1 VKDCPTYQWNI
12 VSATINENTGMIVE
26 EICRHQPD
34 IVSATCWLFNHESL
48 MHIVSRVKALLP
60 HVCIILGGP
69 EFLGNNKGFLDA
81 RPYVTAVFKGEGEEM
96 FPAFVKSLLLD
107 NNKWKE
113 IPGWEYIENGE
124 YHSSREE
131 VIKDF
136 ASLNT
141 PEESELFS
149 WDKSFVQLETSR
161 GCFNSCKFC
170 VSGISKAPVQD
181 LPISSIQNRLDT
193 IVSKGIKEVRI
204 LDRTFNANPKRAKE
218 FIDLAAT
225 YKSKL
230 KFHLEIHPALIR
242 GEFKQ
247 VLESVPENLLHV
259 EAGIQS
265 LQENVLLAFGLW
277 LIPVISAALSI
288 FSMVLNN
295 KINAYVTGSEK
306 KSNDPTQRSM
316 MIMMPLMSLW
326 ICFTLPAALGL
337 YWIYSSL
344 SAMLSEFA
352 NIPFL
357 RKFMKTEAEKKVRR
371 AEELKEMERLERER
385 KSAAK
390 KKAQEENRRIQMERK
405 LNKNVST
412 ASREGLRTYAR
423 GRTYDPDRYPTFP
436 YEDPNKVLQKKR
448 EEMAA
453 AAEAKQAKKGGK
465 KDKAAVAAA
474 PVVEETVE
482 TVTPVETAPV
492 DTTPV
497 HTEPAAE
504 VEEGFVEESFLEE
517 NEEA

>member
-1 VKDCPTYQWNI
+1 MSIILTPFAKLLL
-12 VSATINENTGMIVE
+12 
-26 EICRHQPD
+26 
-34 IVSATCWLFNHESL
+34 LFYNMTNSYG
-48 MHIVSRVKALLP
+48 VALLLFALVVRIVLFPLFLKGRKSMMAMSGLADQQKFIQQKYGRDRERYSIELQKLYEKEGVKPSGGCLWSMLPLAVLIPLYGIVRKPLTNLLGMTEDQFNSVSNLLYGEVLDINNGQLAMAQDVYLNYDRIVTSIPELAGMP
-60 HVCIILGGP
+60 HVDFT
-69 EFLGNNKGFLDA
+69 FLGMNLADT
-81 RPYVTAVFKGEGEEM
+81 PHLM
-96 FPAFVKSLLLD
+96 F
-107 NNKWKE
+107 W
-113 IPGWEYIENGE
+113 
-124 YHSSREE
+124 
-131 VIKDF
+131 
-136 ASLNT
+136 
-141 PEESELFS
+141 
-149 WDKSFVQLETSR
+149 Q
-161 GCFNSCKFC
+161 
-170 VSGISKAPVQD
+170 
-181 LPISSIQNRLDT
+181 
-193 IVSKGIKEVRI
+193 
-204 LDRTFNANPKRAKE
+204 
-218 FIDLAAT
+218 
-225 YKSKL
+225 
-230 KFHLEIHPALIR
+230 
-242 GEFKQ
+242 
-247 VLESVPENLLHV
+247 
-259 EAGIQS
+259 
-265 LQENVLLAFGLW
+265 QENVLLAFGLW
-277 LIPVISAALSI
+277 LIPVISAALSV

-344 SAMLSEFA
+344 TAMLSEFA

-371 AEELKEMERLERER
+371 AEELKEMERVERER
-385 KSAAK
+385 KAAAK

-436 YEDPNKVLQKKR
+436 YEDPNKILEKKR
-448 EEMAA
+448 AEMAA

-474 PVVEETVE
+474 AAAPVVEETVE
-482 TVTPVETAPV
+482 KVIPVETAPV

-504 VEEGFVEESFLEE
+504 VEEGFVEESFLDE

>member
-1 VKDCPTYQWNI
+1 MSIILTPFAKLLL
-12 VSATINENTGMIVE
+12 
-26 EICRHQPD
+26 
-34 IVSATCWLFNHESL
+34 LFYSMTNSYG
-48 MHIVSRVKALLP
+48 IALLLFALVVRIVLFP
-60 HVCIILGGP
+60 LFQKGRKSMMAMSGLADQQKFIQQKYGRDRERYSIELQKLYEKEGVKPSGGCLWSMLPLAVLIPLYGIVRKPLTNLLGMTEDQFNAVSNLLYGEVLDINTAQLGMAQDVFTNYDRIVTSIP
-69 EFLGNNKGFLDA
+69 ELAGMPQVDFTFLGMNLADT
-81 RPYVTAVFKGEGEEM
+81 PHLM
-96 FPAFVKSLLLD
+96 F
-107 NNKWKE
+107 W
-113 IPGWEYIENGE
+113 
-124 YHSSREE
+124 
-131 VIKDF
+131 
-136 ASLNT
+136 
-141 PEESELFS
+141 
-149 WDKSFVQLETSR
+149 Q
-161 GCFNSCKFC
+161 
-170 VSGISKAPVQD
+170 
-181 LPISSIQNRLDT
+181 
-193 IVSKGIKEVRI
+193 
-204 LDRTFNANPKRAKE
+204 
-218 FIDLAAT
+218 
-225 YKSKL
+225 
-230 KFHLEIHPALIR
+230 
-242 GEFKQ
+242 
-247 VLESVPENLLHV
+247 
-259 EAGIQS
+259 
-265 LQENVLLAFGLW
+265 QENVLLAFGLW
-277 LIPVISAALSI
+277 LIPVISAALSV
-288 FSMVLNN
+288 FSMILNN

-316 MIMMPLMSLW
+316 MIKMPLMSLW

-436 YEDPNKVLQKKR
+436 YEDPNKLLQKKR

-465 KDKAAVAAA
+465 KDKAAVAAAAA

>member
-1 VKDCPTYQWNI
+1 MSIILTPFAKLLL
-12 VSATINENTGMIVE
+12 
-26 EICRHQPD
+26 
-34 IVSATCWLFNHESL
+34 LFYNMTNSYG
-48 MHIVSRVKALLP
+48 IALLLFALVVRIVLFP
-60 HVCIILGGP
+60 LFLKGRKSMMAMSGLADQQKFIQQKYGRDRERYSIELQKLYEKEGVKPSGGCLWSMLPLAVLIPLYGIVRKPLTNLLGMTKDQFNAVSNLLYGEVLDIDTAQLGMAQDVFTNYDRIVTSIP
-69 EFLGNNKGFLDA
+69 ELAGMPQVDFTFLGMNLADT
-81 RPYVTAVFKGEGEEM
+81 PHLM
-96 FPAFVKSLLLD
+96 F
-107 NNKWKE
+107 W
-113 IPGWEYIENGE
+113 
-124 YHSSREE
+124 
-131 VIKDF
+131 
-136 ASLNT
+136 
-141 PEESELFS
+141 
-149 WDKSFVQLETSR
+149 Q
-161 GCFNSCKFC
+161 
-170 VSGISKAPVQD
+170 
-181 LPISSIQNRLDT
+181 
-193 IVSKGIKEVRI
+193 
-204 LDRTFNANPKRAKE
+204 
-218 FIDLAAT
+218 
-225 YKSKL
+225 
-230 KFHLEIHPALIR
+230 
-242 GEFKQ
+242 
-247 VLESVPENLLHV
+247 
-259 EAGIQS
+259 
-265 LQENVLLAFGLW
+265 QENVLLAFGLW
-277 LIPVISAALSI
+277 LIPVISAALSV

-436 YEDPNKVLQKKR
+436 YEDPNKILQKKR

-465 KDKAAVAAA
+465 KDEAAVAAAAAA
-474 PVVEETVE
+474 PVVEET
-482 TVTPVETAPV
+482 VETAPV

>member
-1 VKDCPTYQWNI
+1 MSIILTPFAKLLL
-12 VSATINENTGMIVE
+12 
-26 EICRHQPD
+26 
-34 IVSATCWLFNHESL
+34 LFYSMTNSYG
-48 MHIVSRVKALLP
+48 IALLLFALVVRIVLFP
-60 HVCIILGGP
+60 LFLKGRKSMMAMSGLADQQKFIQQKYGRDRERYSIELQKLYEKEGVKPSGGCLWSMLPLAVLIPLYGIVRKPLTNLLGMNEDQFNAVSNLLYGEVLDINTAQLGMAQDVFVNYDRIVTSIP
-69 EFLGNNKGFLDA
+69 ELAGMPQVDFTFLGMNLADT
-81 RPYVTAVFKGEGEEM
+81 PHLM
-96 FPAFVKSLLLD
+96 F
-107 NNKWKE
+107 W
-113 IPGWEYIENGE
+113 
-124 YHSSREE
+124 
-131 VIKDF
+131 
-136 ASLNT
+136 
-141 PEESELFS
+141 
-149 WDKSFVQLETSR
+149 Q
-161 GCFNSCKFC
+161 
-170 VSGISKAPVQD
+170 
-181 LPISSIQNRLDT
+181 
-193 IVSKGIKEVRI
+193 
-204 LDRTFNANPKRAKE
+204 
-218 FIDLAAT
+218 
-225 YKSKL
+225 
-230 KFHLEIHPALIR
+230 
-242 GEFKQ
+242 
-247 VLESVPENLLHV
+247 
-259 EAGIQS
+259 
-265 LQENVLLAFGLW
+265 QENVLLAFGLW
-277 LIPVISAALSI
+277 MIPVISAALSV

-436 YEDPNKVLQKKR
+436 YEDPNKLLQKKR

-465 KDKAAVAAA
+465 KDKAAVAAAAAA

>member
-1 VKDCPTYQWNI
+1 MSIILTPFAKLLL
-12 VSATINENTGMIVE
+12 
-26 EICRHQPD
+26 
-34 IVSATCWLFNHESL
+34 LFYSMTNSYG
-48 MHIVSRVKALLP
+48 IALLLFALVVRIVLFP
-60 HVCIILGGP
+60 LFLKGRKSMMAMSGLADQQKFIQQKYGRDRERYSIELQKLYEKEGVKPSGGCLWSMLPLAVLIPLYGIVRKPLTNLLGMTKDQFNAVSNLLYGEVLNIDTAQLGMAQDVFTNYDRIVTSIP
-69 EFLGNNKGFLDA
+69 ELAGMPQVDFTFLGMNLADT
-81 RPYVTAVFKGEGEEM
+81 PHLM
-96 FPAFVKSLLLD
+96 F
-107 NNKWKE
+107 W
-113 IPGWEYIENGE
+113 
-124 YHSSREE
+124 
-131 VIKDF
+131 
-136 ASLNT
+136 
-141 PEESELFS
+141 
-149 WDKSFVQLETSR
+149 Q
-161 GCFNSCKFC
+161 
-170 VSGISKAPVQD
+170 
-181 LPISSIQNRLDT
+181 
-193 IVSKGIKEVRI
+193 
-204 LDRTFNANPKRAKE
+204 
-218 FIDLAAT
+218 
-225 YKSKL
+225 
-230 KFHLEIHPALIR
+230 
-242 GEFKQ
+242 
-247 VLESVPENLLHV
+247 
-259 EAGIQS
+259 
-265 LQENVLLAFGLW
+265 QENVLLAFGLW
-277 LIPVISAALSI
+277 LIPVISAALSV

-385 KSAAK
+385 KAVAK

-405 LNKNVST
+405 LNKSVST

-436 YEDPNKVLQKKR
+436 YEDPNKLLQKKR

-465 KDKAAVAAA
+465 KDKAAVAAASAA

>member
-1 VKDCPTYQWNI
+1 MSIILTPFAKLLL
-12 VSATINENTGMIVE
+12 
-26 EICRHQPD
+26 
-34 IVSATCWLFNHESL
+34 LFYSMTNSYG
-48 MHIVSRVKALLP
+48 IALLLFALVVRIVLFP
-60 HVCIILGGP
+60 LFLKGRKSMMAMSGLADQQKFIQQKYGRDRERYSIELQKLYEKEGVKPSGGCLWSMLPLAVLIPLYGIVRKPLTNLLGMTEDQFNAVSNLLYGEVLDINTAQLGMAQDVFTNYDRIVTSIP
-69 EFLGNNKGFLDA
+69 ELAGMPQVDFTFLGMNLADT
-81 RPYVTAVFKGEGEEM
+81 PHLM
-96 FPAFVKSLLLD
+96 F
-107 NNKWKE
+107 W
-113 IPGWEYIENGE
+113 
-124 YHSSREE
+124 
-131 VIKDF
+131 
-136 ASLNT
+136 
-141 PEESELFS
+141 
-149 WDKSFVQLETSR
+149 Q
-161 GCFNSCKFC
+161 
-170 VSGISKAPVQD
+170 
-181 LPISSIQNRLDT
+181 
-193 IVSKGIKEVRI
+193 
-204 LDRTFNANPKRAKE
+204 
-218 FIDLAAT
+218 
-225 YKSKL
+225 
-230 KFHLEIHPALIR
+230 
-242 GEFKQ
+242 
-247 VLESVPENLLHV
+247 
-259 EAGIQS
+259 
-265 LQENVLLAFGLW
+265 QENVLLAFGLW
-277 LIPVISAALSI
+277 LIPVISAALSV
-288 FSMVLNN
+288 FSMILNN

-436 YEDPNKVLQKKR
+436 YEDPNKLLQKKR

-474 PVVEETVE
+474 VVEETVE

>member
-1 VKDCPTYQWNI
+1 MSIILTPFAKLLL
-12 VSATINENTGMIVE
+12 
-26 EICRHQPD
+26 
-34 IVSATCWLFNHESL
+34 LFYSMTNSYG
-48 MHIVSRVKALLP
+48 IALLLFALVVRIVLFP
-60 HVCIILGGP
+60 LFLKGRKSMMAMSGLADQQKFIQQKYGRDRERYSIELQKLYEKEGVKPSGGCLWSMLPLAVLIPLYGIVRKPLTNLLGMTKDQFNAVSNLLYGEVLDINTAQLGMAQDVFTNYDRIVTSIP
-69 EFLGNNKGFLDA
+69 ELAGMPQVDFTFLGMNLADT
-81 RPYVTAVFKGEGEEM
+81 PHLM
-96 FPAFVKSLLLD
+96 F
-107 NNKWKE
+107 W
-113 IPGWEYIENGE
+113 
-124 YHSSREE
+124 
-131 VIKDF
+131 
-136 ASLNT
+136 
-141 PEESELFS
+141 
-149 WDKSFVQLETSR
+149 Q
-161 GCFNSCKFC
+161 
-170 VSGISKAPVQD
+170 
-181 LPISSIQNRLDT
+181 
-193 IVSKGIKEVRI
+193 
-204 LDRTFNANPKRAKE
+204 
-218 FIDLAAT
+218 
-225 YKSKL
+225 
-230 KFHLEIHPALIR
+230 
-242 GEFKQ
+242 
-247 VLESVPENLLHV
+247 
-259 EAGIQS
+259 
-265 LQENVLLAFGLW
+265 QENVLLAFGLW
-277 LIPVISAALSI
+277 LIPVISAALSV
-288 FSMVLNN
+288 FSMILNN

-436 YEDPNKVLQKKR
+436 YEDPNKLLQKKR

-465 KDKAAVAAA
+465 KDKAAVAAAAA

>member
-1 VKDCPTYQWNI
+1 MSIILTPFAKLLL
-12 VSATINENTGMIVE
+12 
-26 EICRHQPD
+26 
-34 IVSATCWLFNHESL
+34 LFYSMTNSYG
-48 MHIVSRVKALLP
+48 VALLLFALVVRIVLFPLFLKGRKSMMAMSGLADQQKFIQQKYGRDRERYSIELQKLYEKEGVKPSGGCLWSMLPLAVLIPLYGIVRKPLTNLLGMTEDQFNSVSNLLYGEVLDINNGQLAMAQDVYLNYDRIVTSIPELAGMP
-60 HVCIILGGP
+60 HVDFT
-69 EFLGNNKGFLDA
+69 FLGMNLADT
-81 RPYVTAVFKGEGEEM
+81 PHLM
-96 FPAFVKSLLLD
+96 F
-107 NNKWKE
+107 W
-113 IPGWEYIENGE
+113 
-124 YHSSREE
+124 
-131 VIKDF
+131 
-136 ASLNT
+136 
-141 PEESELFS
+141 
-149 WDKSFVQLETSR
+149 Q
-161 GCFNSCKFC
+161 
-170 VSGISKAPVQD
+170 
-181 LPISSIQNRLDT
+181 
-193 IVSKGIKEVRI
+193 
-204 LDRTFNANPKRAKE
+204 
-218 FIDLAAT
+218 
-225 YKSKL
+225 
-230 KFHLEIHPALIR
+230 
-242 GEFKQ
+242 
-247 VLESVPENLLHV
+247 
-259 EAGIQS
+259 
-265 LQENVLLAFGLW
+265 QENVLLAFGLW
-277 LIPVISAALSI
+277 LIPVISAALSV

-344 SAMLSEFA
+344 TAMLSEFA

-371 AEELKEMERLERER
+371 AEELKEMERVERER
-385 KSAAK
+385 KAAAK

-436 YEDPNKVLQKKR
+436 YEDPNKILEKKR
-448 EEMAA
+448 AEMAA

-474 PVVEETVE
+474 AAAPVVEET
-482 TVTPVETAPV
+482 VETAPV

-504 VEEGFVEESFLEE
+504 VEEGFVEESFLDE

>member
-1 VKDCPTYQWNI
+1 MSIILTPFAKLLL
-12 VSATINENTGMIVE
+12 
-26 EICRHQPD
+26 
-34 IVSATCWLFNHESL
+34 LFYNMTNSYG
-48 MHIVSRVKALLP
+48 IALLLFALVVRIVLFP
-60 HVCIILGGP
+60 LFLKGRKSMMAMSGLADQQKFIQQKYGRDRERYSIELQKLYEKEGVKPSGGCLWSMLPLAVLIPLYGIVRKPLTNLLGMTKDQFNAVSNLLYGEVLDIDTAQLGMAQDVFTNYDRIVTSIP
-69 EFLGNNKGFLDA
+69 ELAGMPQVDFTFLGMNLADT
-81 RPYVTAVFKGEGEEM
+81 PHLM
-96 FPAFVKSLLLD
+96 F
-107 NNKWKE
+107 W
-113 IPGWEYIENGE
+113 
-124 YHSSREE
+124 
-131 VIKDF
+131 
-136 ASLNT
+136 
-141 PEESELFS
+141 
-149 WDKSFVQLETSR
+149 Q
-161 GCFNSCKFC
+161 
-170 VSGISKAPVQD
+170 
-181 LPISSIQNRLDT
+181 
-193 IVSKGIKEVRI
+193 
-204 LDRTFNANPKRAKE
+204 
-218 FIDLAAT
+218 
-225 YKSKL
+225 
-230 KFHLEIHPALIR
+230 
-242 GEFKQ
+242 
-247 VLESVPENLLHV
+247 
-259 EAGIQS
+259 
-265 LQENVLLAFGLW
+265 QENVLLAFGLW
-277 LIPVISAALSI
+277 MIPVISAALSV

-482 TVTPVETAPV
+482 TVTPVETTPV

>member
-1 VKDCPTYQWNI
+1 MSIILTPFAKLLL
-12 VSATINENTGMIVE
+12 
-26 EICRHQPD
+26 
-34 IVSATCWLFNHESL
+34 LFYSMTNSYG
-48 MHIVSRVKALLP
+48 VALLLFALVVRIVLFP
-60 HVCIILGGP
+60 LFLKGRKSMMAMSGLADQQKFIQQKYGRDRERYSIELQKLYEKEGVKPSGGCLWSMLPLAVLIPLYGIVRKPLTNLLGMTEDQFNSVSNLLYGEVLDINNGQLAMAQDVYLNYDRIVTSIP
-69 EFLGNNKGFLDA
+69 ELAGMPQVDFTFLGMNLADT
-81 RPYVTAVFKGEGEEM
+81 PHLM
-96 FPAFVKSLLLD
+96 FW
-107 NNKWKE
+107 N
-113 IPGWEYIENGE
+113 
-124 YHSSREE
+124 
-131 VIKDF
+131 
-136 ASLNT
+136 
-141 PEESELFS
+141 
-149 WDKSFVQLETSR
+149 
-161 GCFNSCKFC
+161 
-170 VSGISKAPVQD
+170 
-181 LPISSIQNRLDT
+181 
-193 IVSKGIKEVRI
+193 
-204 LDRTFNANPKRAKE
+204 
-218 FIDLAAT
+218 
-225 YKSKL
+225 
-230 KFHLEIHPALIR
+230 
-242 GEFKQ
+242 
-247 VLESVPENLLHV
+247 
-259 EAGIQS
+259 
-265 LQENVLLAFGLW
+265 QENVLLSFGLW
-277 LIPVISAALSI
+277 LIPVISAALSV

-344 SAMLSEFA
+344 TAMLSEFA

-436 YEDPNKVLQKKR
+436 YEDPNKLLQKKR

-465 KDKAAVAAA
+465 KDKAAVAAAAA

>member
-1 VKDCPTYQWNI
+1 MSIILTPFAKLLL
-12 VSATINENTGMIVE
+12 
-26 EICRHQPD
+26 
-34 IVSATCWLFNHESL
+34 LFYSMTNSYG
-48 MHIVSRVKALLP
+48 VALLLFALVVRIVLFPLFLKGRKSMMAMSGLADQQKFIQQKYGRDRERYSIELQKLYEKEGVKPSGGCLWSMLPLAVLIPLYGIVRKPLTNLLGMTEDQFNSVSNLLYGEVLDINNGQLAMAQDVYLNYDRIVTSIPELAGMP
-60 HVCIILGGP
+60 HVDFT
-69 EFLGNNKGFLDA
+69 FLGMNLADT
-81 RPYVTAVFKGEGEEM
+81 PHLM
-96 FPAFVKSLLLD
+96 F
-107 NNKWKE
+107 W
-113 IPGWEYIENGE
+113 
-124 YHSSREE
+124 
-131 VIKDF
+131 
-136 ASLNT
+136 
-141 PEESELFS
+141 
-149 WDKSFVQLETSR
+149 Q
-161 GCFNSCKFC
+161 
-170 VSGISKAPVQD
+170 
-181 LPISSIQNRLDT
+181 
-193 IVSKGIKEVRI
+193 
-204 LDRTFNANPKRAKE
+204 
-218 FIDLAAT
+218 
-225 YKSKL
+225 
-230 KFHLEIHPALIR
+230 
-242 GEFKQ
+242 
-247 VLESVPENLLHV
+247 
-259 EAGIQS
+259 
-265 LQENVLLAFGLW
+265 QENVLLAFGLW
-277 LIPVISAALSI
+277 LIPVISAALSV

-344 SAMLSEFA
+344 TAMLSEFA

-371 AEELKEMERLERER
+371 AEELKEMERVERER
-385 KSAAK
+385 KAAAK

-436 YEDPNKVLQKKR
+436 YEDPNKILEKKR
-448 EEMAA
+448 AEMAA

-474 PVVEETVE
+474 AAAPVVEEV
-482 TVTPVETAPV
+482 VETAPV

-504 VEEGFVEESFLEE
+504 VEEGFVEESFLDE

>member
-1 VKDCPTYQWNI
+1 MSIILTPFAKLLL
-12 VSATINENTGMIVE
+12 
-26 EICRHQPD
+26 
-34 IVSATCWLFNHESL
+34 LFYNMTNSYG
-48 MHIVSRVKALLP
+48 IALLLFALVVRIVLFP
-60 HVCIILGGP
+60 LFLKGRKSMMAMSGLADQQKFIQQKYGRDRERYSIELQKLYEKEGVKPSGGCLWSMLPLAVLIPLYGIVRKPLTNLLGMTKDQFNAVSNLLYGEVLDIDTAQLGMAQDVFTNYDRIVTSIP
-69 EFLGNNKGFLDA
+69 ELAGMPQVDFTFLGMNLADT
-81 RPYVTAVFKGEGEEM
+81 PHLM
-96 FPAFVKSLLLD
+96 F
-107 NNKWKE
+107 W
-113 IPGWEYIENGE
+113 
-124 YHSSREE
+124 
-131 VIKDF
+131 
-136 ASLNT
+136 
-141 PEESELFS
+141 
-149 WDKSFVQLETSR
+149 Q
-161 GCFNSCKFC
+161 
-170 VSGISKAPVQD
+170 
-181 LPISSIQNRLDT
+181 
-193 IVSKGIKEVRI
+193 
-204 LDRTFNANPKRAKE
+204 
-218 FIDLAAT
+218 
-225 YKSKL
+225 
-230 KFHLEIHPALIR
+230 
-242 GEFKQ
+242 
-247 VLESVPENLLHV
+247 
-259 EAGIQS
+259 
-265 LQENVLLAFGLW
+265 QENVLLAFGLW
-277 LIPVISAALSI
+277 MIPVISAALSV

-405 LNKNVST
+405 LNKSVST

-436 YEDPNKVLQKKR
+436 YEDPNKILQKKR

-465 KDKAAVAAA
+465 QDKAAVAAAAA

>member
-1 VKDCPTYQWNI
+1 MSIILTPFAKLLL
-12 VSATINENTGMIVE
+12 
-26 EICRHQPD
+26 
-34 IVSATCWLFNHESL
+34 LFYSMTNSYG
-48 MHIVSRVKALLP
+48 IALLLFALVVRIVLFP
-60 HVCIILGGP
+60 LFLKGRKSMMAMSGLADQQKFIQQKYGRDRERYSIELQKLYEKEGVKPSGGCLWSMLPLAVLIPLYGIVRKPLTNLLGMTKDQFNAVSNLLYGEVLDIDTAQLGMAQDVFTNYDRIVTSIP
-69 EFLGNNKGFLDA
+69 ELAGMPQVDFTFLGMNLADT
-81 RPYVTAVFKGEGEEM
+81 PHLM
-96 FPAFVKSLLLD
+96 F
-107 NNKWKE
+107 W
-113 IPGWEYIENGE
+113 
-124 YHSSREE
+124 
-131 VIKDF
+131 
-136 ASLNT
+136 
-141 PEESELFS
+141 
-149 WDKSFVQLETSR
+149 Q
-161 GCFNSCKFC
+161 
-170 VSGISKAPVQD
+170 
-181 LPISSIQNRLDT
+181 
-193 IVSKGIKEVRI
+193 
-204 LDRTFNANPKRAKE
+204 
-218 FIDLAAT
+218 
-225 YKSKL
+225 
-230 KFHLEIHPALIR
+230 
-242 GEFKQ
+242 
-247 VLESVPENLLHV
+247 
-259 EAGIQS
+259 
-265 LQENVLLAFGLW
+265 QENVLLAFGLW
-277 LIPVISAALSI
+277 LIPVISAALSV

-436 YEDPNKVLQKKR
+436 YEDPNKLLQKKR

-474 PVVEETVE
+474 AAAPVVEETVE

-492 DTTPV
+492 DTTSV

>member
-1 VKDCPTYQWNI
+1 
-12 VSATINENTGMIVE
+12 
-26 EICRHQPD
+26 
-34 IVSATCWLFNHESL
+34 
-48 MHIVSRVKALLP
+48 
-60 HVCIILGGP
+60 
-69 EFLGNNKGFLDA
+69 
-81 RPYVTAVFKGEGEEM
+81 
-96 FPAFVKSLLLD
+96 
-107 NNKWKE
+107 
-113 IPGWEYIENGE
+113 
-124 YHSSREE
+124 
-131 VIKDF
+131 
-136 ASLNT
+136 
-141 PEESELFS
+141 
-149 WDKSFVQLETSR
+149 
-161 GCFNSCKFC
+161 
-170 VSGISKAPVQD
+170 
-181 LPISSIQNRLDT
+181 
-193 IVSKGIKEVRI
+193 
-204 LDRTFNANPKRAKE
+204 
-218 FIDLAAT
+218 
-225 YKSKL
+225 
-230 KFHLEIHPALIR
+230 
-242 GEFKQ
+242 
-247 VLESVPENLLHV
+247 
-259 EAGIQS
+259 
-265 LQENVLLAFGLW
+265 
-277 LIPVISAALSI
+277 
-288 FSMVLNN
+288 MVLNN

-436 YEDPNKVLQKKR
+436 YEDPNKILQKKR

>member
-1 VKDCPTYQWNI
+1 MSIILTPFAKLLL
-12 VSATINENTGMIVE
+12 
-26 EICRHQPD
+26 
-34 IVSATCWLFNHESL
+34 LFYSMTNSYG
-48 MHIVSRVKALLP
+48 IALLLFALVVRIVLFP
-60 HVCIILGGP
+60 LFLKGRKSMMAMSGLADQQKFIQQKYGRDRERYSIELQKLYEKEGVKPSGGCLWSMLPLAVLIPLYGIVRKPLTNLLGMTEDQFNAVSNLLYGEVLNIDTAQLGMAQDVFTNYDRIVTSIP
-69 EFLGNNKGFLDA
+69 ELAGMPQVDFTFLGMNLADT
-81 RPYVTAVFKGEGEEM
+81 PHLM
-96 FPAFVKSLLLD
+96 F
-107 NNKWKE
+107 W
-113 IPGWEYIENGE
+113 
-124 YHSSREE
+124 
-131 VIKDF
+131 
-136 ASLNT
+136 
-141 PEESELFS
+141 
-149 WDKSFVQLETSR
+149 Q
-161 GCFNSCKFC
+161 
-170 VSGISKAPVQD
+170 
-181 LPISSIQNRLDT
+181 
-193 IVSKGIKEVRI
+193 
-204 LDRTFNANPKRAKE
+204 
-218 FIDLAAT
+218 
-225 YKSKL
+225 
-230 KFHLEIHPALIR
+230 
-242 GEFKQ
+242 
-247 VLESVPENLLHV
+247 
-259 EAGIQS
+259 
-265 LQENVLLAFGLW
+265 QENVLLAFGLW
-277 LIPVISAALSI
+277 LIPVISAALSV

-436 YEDPNKVLQKKR
+436 YEDPNKLLQKKR

-465 KDKAAVAAA
+465 KDKAAVAAAAA

>member
-1 VKDCPTYQWNI
+1 MSIILTPFAKLLL
-12 VSATINENTGMIVE
+12 
-26 EICRHQPD
+26 
-34 IVSATCWLFNHESL
+34 LFYSMTNSYG
-48 MHIVSRVKALLP
+48 IALLLFALVVRIVLFP
-60 HVCIILGGP
+60 LFLKGRKSMMAMSGLADQQKFIQQKYGRDRERYSIELQKLYEKEGVKPSGGCLWSMLPLAVLIPLYGIVRKPLTNLLGMTKDQFNAVSNLLYGEVLDIDTAQLGMAQDVFTNYDRIVTSIP
-69 EFLGNNKGFLDA
+69 ELAGMPQVDFTFLGMNLADT
-81 RPYVTAVFKGEGEEM
+81 PHLM
-96 FPAFVKSLLLD
+96 F
-107 NNKWKE
+107 W
-113 IPGWEYIENGE
+113 
-124 YHSSREE
+124 
-131 VIKDF
+131 
-136 ASLNT
+136 
-141 PEESELFS
+141 
-149 WDKSFVQLETSR
+149 Q
-161 GCFNSCKFC
+161 
-170 VSGISKAPVQD
+170 
-181 LPISSIQNRLDT
+181 
-193 IVSKGIKEVRI
+193 
-204 LDRTFNANPKRAKE
+204 
-218 FIDLAAT
+218 
-225 YKSKL
+225 
-230 KFHLEIHPALIR
+230 
-242 GEFKQ
+242 
-247 VLESVPENLLHV
+247 
-259 EAGIQS
+259 
-265 LQENVLLAFGLW
+265 QENVLLAFGLW
-277 LIPVISAALSI
+277 LIPVISAALSV
-288 FSMVLNN
+288 FSMILNN

-405 LNKNVST
+405 LNKSVST

-436 YEDPNKVLQKKR
+436 YEDPNKLLQKKR

-465 KDKAAVAAA
+465 QDKAAVAAAAA

>member
-1 VKDCPTYQWNI
+1 MAQDVFVNYDRI
-12 VSATINENTGMIVE
+12 VTSIPELAGMPQV
-26 EICRHQPD
+26 D
-34 IVSATCWLFNHESL
+34 FT
-48 MHIVSRVKALLP
+48 
-60 HVCIILGGP
+60 
-69 EFLGNNKGFLDA
+69 FLGMNLADT
-81 RPYVTAVFKGEGEEM
+81 PHLM
-96 FPAFVKSLLLD
+96 F
-107 NNKWKE
+107 W
-113 IPGWEYIENGE
+113 
-124 YHSSREE
+124 
-131 VIKDF
+131 
-136 ASLNT
+136 
-141 PEESELFS
+141 
-149 WDKSFVQLETSR
+149 Q
-161 GCFNSCKFC
+161 
-170 VSGISKAPVQD
+170 
-181 LPISSIQNRLDT
+181 
-193 IVSKGIKEVRI
+193 
-204 LDRTFNANPKRAKE
+204 
-218 FIDLAAT
+218 
-225 YKSKL
+225 
-230 KFHLEIHPALIR
+230 
-242 GEFKQ
+242 
-247 VLESVPENLLHV
+247 
-259 EAGIQS
+259 
-265 LQENVLLAFGLW
+265 QENVLLAFGLW
-277 LIPVISAALSI
+277 MIPVISAALSVV
-288 FSMVLNN
+288 SRVLNN

-405 LNKNVST
+405 LNKSVST

-436 YEDPNKVLQKKR
+436 YEDPNKILQKKR